1 MRETRE
7 PGNLRPIGNDVSSLK
22 EHAGT
27 FADCH
32 GAAGGDIANV
42 REERDDDEI
51 RREEE
56 KIRKCLICKTPFP
69 SAWAGERVCRRCKST
84 SAWRSGAL
92 G

>member
-1 MRETRE
+1 
-7 PGNLRPIGNDVSSLK
+7 LK

-32 GAAGGDIANV
+32 GAADGDIADA
-42 REERDDDEI
+42 REERDEAEA
-51 RREEE
+51 RREQ
-56 KIRKCLICKTPFP
+56 KTRKCLICKTPFP

-84 SAWRSGAL
+84 NAWRSGAL